1 MDLRKL
7 FEKIYERYDEIPAWN
22 RPFIDSL
29 RDQFARHKWLTKN
42 QIRELIKIC
51 KRHGITKL

>member
-1 MDLRKL
+1 MDLRKI
-7 FEKIYERYDEIPAWN
+7 FERIYQRYDEIPAWN

-29 RDQFARHKWLTKN
+29 REQFMRNKWLTKN

-51 KRHGITKL
+51 KRHGIM